1 MPLLNIVHPDDNDG
15 ETLQF
20 NTNVEGWG
28 FEFKVSGEN
37 VQFEANNNIY
47 RFEPSGI
54 TVKLNLENL
63 ENSVH
68 VTIPGESQ
76 VTFVERWENDDVR
89 NRVIAVLNRLR
100 DNPIAGNNNNNNNNN
115 NNQAGNIINL
125 DGNVNVN
132 GGRYKKRKSR
142 KVRKGRKARKTQR
155 KY

>member
-20 NTNVEGWG
+20 ETNVEGLG

-89 NRVIAVLNRLR
+89 NRVIDVLNRLR

-125 DGNVNVN
+125 DGNMN

>member
-1 MPLLNIVHPDDNDG
+1 MPLLDIVHPDDVDG
-15 ETLQF
+15 ETLHFQ
-20 NTNVEGWG
+20 TNAEGWG

-47 RFEPSGI
+47 RFIPSGI
-54 TVKLNLENL
+54 TVKLNLENR
-63 ENSVH
+63 VH

-76 VTFVERWENDDVR
+76 VNFVERWENDELR
-89 NRVIAVLNRLR
+89 NKIIAVLNRLI
-100 DNPIAGNNNNNNNNN
+100 DNPIAGNNNNNNN

-132 GGRYKKRKSR
+132 GGRYKKPKSR
-142 KVRKGRKARKTQR
+142 KLRKRRKARKTHR

>member
-89 NRVIAVLNRLR
+89 NRVIDVLNRLR

>member
-1 MPLLNIVHPDDNDG
+1 MPLLDIVHPDDVDG

-20 NTNVEGWG
+20 QTNVEGWG

-37 VQFEANNNIY
+37 IQFEANNNIY
-47 RFEPSGI
+47 RFIPSGI
-54 TVKLNLENL
+54 TVKLNLENR
-63 ENSVH
+63 VH

-76 VTFVERWENDDVR
+76 VNFVERWENDELR
-89 NRVIAVLNRLR
+89 NKIIAVLNRLI
-100 DNPIAGNNNNNNNNN
+100 DNPIAGNNNNNNN

-132 GGRYKKRKSR
+132 GGRYKKPKSR
-142 KVRKGRKARKTQR
+142 KLRKRRKARKTHR

>member
-1 MPLLNIVHPDDNDG
+1 MPLLDIVHPDDVDG

-20 NTNVEGWG
+20 QTNAEGWG

-47 RFEPSGI
+47 RFIPSGI
-54 TVKLNLENL
+54 TVKLNLENF

-76 VTFVERWENDDVR
+76 VNFVERWENDELR
-89 NRVIAVLNRLR
+89 NKIIAVLNRLR
-100 DNPIAGNNNNNNNNN
+100 DNPIAGNNNNNNNN

-132 GGRYKKRKSR
+132 GGRYKKPKSR
-142 KVRKGRKARKTQR
+142 KLRKGRKARKTHR

>member
-89 NRVIAVLNRLR
+89 NRVIDVLNRLR
-100 DNPIAGNNNNNNNNN
+100 DNPIAGNNNNNN